1 MTDIAINFDMENGLF
16 DALLLG
22 NDLQKDDGLETAIYI
37 SLFTNA
43 RANDDD
49 LTPNQERGGWWGDAF
64 SPVKD
69 DKIGSRLW
77 LLHPGKLNNE
87 IAKKARDYALEALNW
102 LIADG
107 VAKQIEIEFERQPPS
122 TVAIKVILTKPEGI
136 IHKFDYI
143 WKAV

>member
-1 MTDIAINFDMENGLF
+1 MTDIAINFDTENGLF

-22 NDLQKDDGLETAIYI
+22 NDLQIDEGLATAIYI
-37 SLFTNA
+37 SLFTDA
-43 RANDDD
+43 RANTDDQV
-49 LTPNQERGGWWGDAF
+49 PNQERGGWWGDAF
-64 SPVKD
+64 AATEG

-77 LLHPGKLNNE
+77 LLRPGKLNNE
-87 IAKKARDYALEALNW
+87 IAKRARDFALESLNW

-107 VAKQIEIEFERQPPS
+107 VAKELEIEFERQGHS

-143 WKAV
+143 WKET